1 MSLANEHVCRKGR
14 TKTMSYQFEKEK
26 KDFSDFASGRVL
38 YNAPGSTAFPVRL
51 TSEVF
56 QLSQSYLNKKTDL
69 SIYDPCCGG
78 AHMLTAIGFLH
89 GSAIRAIYGSDI
101 NTDIVKIGQKNLDL
115 LTYRGLLEREEKL
128 TSDYLAYHK
137 EAHSDALESVQ
148 RLKTT
153 LHEVGEKDGKIFPF
167 DSAGREAPP
176 LSNINLVI
184 TDLPY
189 GDLVQWVSEEE
200 TPVKQLLTNVYERL
214 DQSNAIVAIVSEK
227 SVVVDHPQYQRK
239 KMVKHGKRKIT
250 ILQPI

>member
-1 MSLANEHVCRKGR
+1 
-14 TKTMSYQFEKEK
+14 MSYQFEKEK

-38 YNAPGSTAFPVRL
+38 YNAPGTTAFPVRL

-56 QLSQSYLNKKTDL
+56 QLCQSFLNKKKDL
-69 SIYDPCCGG
+69 MIYDPCCGG

-89 GSAIRAIYGSDI
+89 GSDISKIYGSDI
-101 NTDIVKIGQKNLDL
+101 NADIVKIGQKNLDL
-115 LTYRGLLEREEKL
+115 LTYRGLTEREEKL
-128 TSDYLAYHK
+128 RSDYLAYQK

-148 RLKTT
+148 RFKAD
-153 LHEVGEKDGKIFPF
+153 LHQVDEKNGKVFPF
-167 DSAGREAPP
+167 DITGREAPP

-189 GDLVQWVSEEE
+189 GELVQWVSEEE
-200 TPVKQLLTNVYERL
+200 TPVKQLLTNVYEGL

-227 SVVVDHPQYQRK
+227 SVVVDHPRYQRK